1 MAIKKK
7 KRVSK
12 KSDGAFSEP
21 KFDDFVFNTEELMD
35 LDDDVRLDINTRIS
49 KGLNFYNYHYS
60 SKHSKQPLILWLKD
74 QKVVNENEIKAIQA
88 AKDWQV
94 GTTVG
99 SVARMLNNGRPPMD
113 NLIMSLKKKVKEIVD
128 RVDITNIEDES
139 PKILA
144 PVISIQERMK
154 QNLNEFLG
162 KHVEGEIDAFFDN
175 KFKSKFKMST
185 SLQVNEITGK
195 AAALIPAMYAR
206 EVADFNVLLNPPKEP
221 DNEYEQLSE
230 GYPYKKSELKKILE
244 FYNMLIEDAL
254 HHSNIQKANRKI
266 RIKKAPTKDKL
277 VTKIKYKANDDMYKI
292 VSIDPKD
299 IIGSQE
305 LWVFNTRTRKIGKYI
320 ASNGFE
326 SGELGV
332 KGTSIIGF
340 DKIKSI
346 QKTVRKPDAILKE
359 FKNAGKVALRT
370 FLQDLTTT
378 DIKLNGRINNDVILL
393 KAI

>member
-1 MAIKKK
+1 MATKKK

-12 KSDGAFSEP
+12 KNDGAFKEP
-21 KFDDFVFNTEELMD
+21 KFDDIVIKGDLMD
-35 LDDDVRLDINTRIS
+35 IEDDQRQDINIRIS
-49 KGLNFYNYHYS
+49 KGLNFYNYQYS
-60 SKHSKQPLILWLKD
+60 SKHSKQPLIAWLKN
-74 QKVVNENEIKAIQA
+74 QKVVNKNEIKAIQA
-88 AKDWQV
+88 AKDWEV
-94 GTTVG
+94 GVTVG
-99 SVARMLNNGRPPMD
+99 SVARMLNNGCPPMD
-113 NLIMSLKKKVKEIVD
+113 NLIMALKKKVKDIVD
-128 RVDITNIEDES
+128 RVDITSIQVDTS
-139 PKILA
+139 KKLA

-154 QNLNEFLG
+154 LNLNEFIG
-162 KHVEGEIDAFFDN
+162 KHVEGEIDMFFDN
-175 KFKSKFKMST
+175 KFKSDFKMST

-206 EVADFNVLLNPPKEP
+206 EVADFNVLLKPPKEP
-221 DNEYEQLSE
+221 DDEYEQLSE

-266 RIKKAPTKDKL
+266 RTKKAPTKDKL

-292 VSIDPKD
+292 VSIDPKE
-299 IIGSQE
+299 IIGAQE

-326 SGELGV
+326 SGELSV

-340 DKIKSI
+340 DEIKSI
-346 QKTVRKPDAILKE
+346 QKTVRKPDATLKE
-359 FKNAGKVALRT
+359 FKNAGKVVLRK
-370 FLQDLTTT
+370 FLDNLTTT

>member
-1 MAIKKK
+1 MATKKK

-12 KSDGAFSEP
+12 KNDGAFKEP
-21 KFDDFVFNTEELMD
+21 NFDDIVIKGDLMD
-35 LDDDVRLDINTRIS
+35 IEDNQRQDINIRIG

-60 SKHSKQPLILWLKD
+60 SKHSKQPLIAWLKN
-74 QKVVNENEIKAIQA
+74 QKVVNKNEIKAIQA
-88 AKDWQV
+88 AKDWEV
-94 GTTVG
+94 GVTVG
-99 SVARMLNNGRPPMD
+99 SVARMLNNGCPPMD
-113 NLIMSLKKKVKEIVD
+113 NLIMALKKKVKDIVD
-128 RVDITNIEDES
+128 RVDITSIQVDTS
-139 PKILA
+139 KKLA
-144 PVISIQERMK
+144 PVISIQERMRV
-154 QNLNEFLG
+154 NLNEFIG
-162 KHVEGEIDAFFDN
+162 KHVEGEIDMFFDN
-175 KFKSKFKMST
+175 KFKSDFKMST

-206 EVADFNVLLNPPKEP
+206 EVADFNVLLKPPKEP
-221 DNEYEQLSE
+221 DDEYEQLSE

-244 FYNMLIEDAL
+244 FYNMLIEDAK

-266 RIKKAPTKDKL
+266 RTKKAPTKDKL

-292 VSIDPKD
+292 VSIDPKE
-299 IIGSQE
+299 IIGAQE

-326 SGELGV
+326 SGELSV

-340 DKIKSI
+340 DEIKSI
-346 QKTVRKPDAILKE
+346 QKTVRKPDATLKE

>member
-1 MAIKKK
+1 MATKKK

-12 KSDGAFSEP
+12 KNDGAFKEP
-21 KFDDFVFNTEELMD
+21 KFDDIVIKGDLMD
-35 LDDDVRLDINTRIS
+35 IEDDQRQDINIRIS
-49 KGLNFYNYHYS
+49 KGLNFYNYQYS
-60 SKHSKQPLILWLKD
+60 SKHSKQPLIAWLKD
-74 QKVVNENEIKAIQA
+74 QKVVNKNEIKAIQA
-88 AKDWQV
+88 AKDWEV
-94 GTTVG
+94 GVTVG
-99 SVARMLNNGRPPMD
+99 SVARMLNNGCPPMD

-128 RVDITNIEDES
+128 RVDITSIQVDTS
-139 PKILA
+139 KKLA

-154 QNLNEFLG
+154 LNLNEFIG
-162 KHVEGEIDAFFDN
+162 KHVEGEIDMFFDN
-175 KFKSKFKMST
+175 KFKSDFKMST

-206 EVADFNVLLNPPKEP
+206 EVADFNVLLKPPKEP
-221 DNEYEQLSE
+221 DDEYEQLSE

-244 FYNMLIEDAL
+244 FYNMLIEDAK

-266 RIKKAPTKDKL
+266 RTKKAPTKDKL

-292 VSIDPKD
+292 VSIDPKE
-299 IIGSQE
+299 IIGAQE

-340 DKIKSI
+340 DEIKSI
-346 QKTVRKPDAILKE
+346 QKTVRKPDATLKE